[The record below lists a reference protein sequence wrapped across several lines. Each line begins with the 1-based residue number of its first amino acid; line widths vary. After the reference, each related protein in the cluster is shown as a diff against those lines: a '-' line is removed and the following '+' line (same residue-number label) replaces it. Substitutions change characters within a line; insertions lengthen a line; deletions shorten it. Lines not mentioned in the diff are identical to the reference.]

1 MNMYAVS
8 MKVSNKLKKYAS
20 FGQTEQERLEAEMR
34 FFRGY
39 LYTDL
44 VKRYKEVI
52 IYDEDL
58 DNIKKDMPVSSEAE
72 GWNFVYEDLKFA
84 GEHLPVDKTP
94 NGRLTSGSSLC
105 NAVTGNALCR
115 KMG

>member
-1 MNMYAVS
+1 M
-8 MKVSNKLKKYAS
+8 
-20 FGQTEQERLEAEMR
+20 
-34 FFRGY
+34 
-39 LYTDL
+39 

-94 NGRLTSGSSLC
+94 NGRLTSREQLMQCCHGQC
-105 NAVTGNALCR
+105 FMQKDGMMRIAAEEV
-115 KMG
+115 MGMGY